1 MQKEYRGVMANYPI
15 EDRVFQEAPFPKTFP
30 FSRAVPR
37 LYAEIRQHVN
47 LSYGFVEDLG
57 LSNTDVDDMVRQAT
71 NHLLSKVLSS
81 KSAVVGSTLSSA
93 VVTPPPFPRFHISP
107 GLLAGTAQVRH
118 LTLPQLTQISVNTT
132 HLEVSAR
139 LDECRQAACPT
150 KLPSL
155 PLFSQKSCD
164 ALEKYIT
171 SLTGSIGNDVHNTRL
186 HGADYFKGETFLCVG
201 AKYLVQI

>member
-1 MQKEYRGVMANYPI
+1 MANYPI

-81 KSAVVGSTLSSA
+81 KSAVMEMGAHLRYQIRRCGCKRLSLHTH
-93 VVTPPPFPRFHISP
+93 TPPPIYFTRPPRRDSASSP
-107 GLLAGTAQVRH
+107 PHFTTADAD
-118 LTLPQLTQISVNTT
+118 L
-132 HLEVSAR
+132 
-139 LDECRQAACPT
+139 
-150 KLPSL
+150 
-155 PLFSQKSCD
+155 SQHD
-164 ALEKYIT
+164 A
-171 SLTGSIGNDVHNTRL
+171 S
-186 HGADYFKGETFLCVG
+186 
-201 AKYLVQI
+201 